1 MHVCCAELRL
11 PLLLAILVTSQSTAS
26 VQSLYE
32 TCLLPS
38 SISPLQVDV
47 CKLMPTFPRG
57 MSACVRESFLR
68 MDVMDPLL
76 RTRLS
81 QWLAYHLSNYD
92 FMWPWDKWKHVLT
105 APLHDAQRSFFTGCL
120 DLHLTYGEA

>member
-1 MHVCCAELRL
+1 M
-11 PLLLAILVTSQSTAS
+11 
-26 VQSLYE
+26 
-32 TCLLPS
+32 
-38 SISPLQVDV
+38 DV

-57 MSACVRESFLR
+57 MSACVREAFLR
-68 MDVMDPLL
+68 MDAMDPLL

-105 APLHDAQRSFFTGCL
+105 APLHDAQRSPPLTCWLECSQCL
-120 DLHLTYGEA
+120 C